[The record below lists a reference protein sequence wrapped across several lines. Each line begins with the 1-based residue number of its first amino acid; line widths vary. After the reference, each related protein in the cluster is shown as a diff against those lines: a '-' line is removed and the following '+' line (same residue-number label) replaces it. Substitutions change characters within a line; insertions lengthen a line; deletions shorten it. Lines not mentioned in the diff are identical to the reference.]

1 MKEYRIFE
9 TLFDM
14 IPFGIY
20 VTNMKTYEIVYM
32 NSIFRN
38 KFGEPKGRK
47 CYELIFGNEEPCLF
61 CKINALYDIMHDS
74 ESEAIVFDQF
84 NDKDDRYYRME
95 ERAIYWP
102 NGDIVKYTIAIDT
115 TAQKETQNS
124 LAEAHARL
132 MLQSKEL
139 ENKNAELLD
148 LYEKTR
154 DMAEKDHLTGLYNRR
169 FFYEIGQSMLNM
181 IARQKLKGYLVV
193 IDIDHFKEI
202 NDTHGHIAGDEVLC
216 SVAAIF
222 QNSFRKSDL
231 LGRIG
236 GEEFAL
242 VLSDITREHLESVLE
257 KLRKEVENNVV
268 DLGDRQEASCTISIG
283 AAAIESGDIS
293 VSLYAA
299 DQTMYE
305 AKKQGRNRV
314 VIA

>member
-32 NSIFRN
+32 NSIFRE
-38 KFGEPKGRK
+38 KFGKPKGRK
-47 CYELIFGNEEPCLF
+47 CYELIFGCEAPCLF
-61 CKINALYDIMHDS
+61 CKINELNDAMQCDEH
-74 ESEAIVFDQF
+74 EAVVHEEF

-102 NGDIVKYTIAIDT
+102 NGDMVKYTIAIDT
-115 TAQKETQNS
+115 TGQKETQNS

-148 LYEKTR
+148 IYEKTR
-154 DMAEKDHLTGLYNRR
+154 NIAEKDHLTGLYNRR

-181 IARQKLKGYLVV
+181 IARQKLEGYLVV
-193 IDIDHFKEI
+193 IDIDHFKQV
-202 NDTHGHIAGDEVLC
+202 NDTHGHFAGDKVLC
-216 SVAAIF
+216 SVAAVF

-242 VLSDITREHLESVLE
+242 ILSDITREHLENILE
-257 KLRKEVENNVV
+257 TLRRKVEKTVV
-268 DLGDRQEASCTISIG
+268 DLGGGQEASCTVSIG
-283 AAAIESGDIS
+283 AAEIKNGALD
-293 VSLYAA
+293 VSLSVA
-299 DQTMYE
+299 DQVMYE
-305 AKKQGRNRV
+305 AKNQGRNRV
-314 VIA
+314 VIV